1 MVAASPSLA
10 GEEVNVL
17 AHTPEVRI
25 VVLRD
30 QRDAE
35 LPLVAG

>member
-1 MVAASPSLA
+1 MVTASPGLA
-10 GEEVNVL
+10 SEKVNVL
-17 AHTPEVRI
+17 ADSPEVRI
-25 VVLRD
+25 VVLRN